1 MSNKI
6 VFKQIGKRQ
15 GLSEKIVAQI
25 KALASE
31 GNLQPGDKLPPERE
45 FAVILGISR
54 TSLREAFK
62 TLAAMGLV
70 KIIHGKGVFVQQP
83 NEASE
88 LGILTSLI
96 LPSDPGAITD
106 IFHIRMVIE
115 LLAIKWAVQRCAKTE
130 MNKLLREIKDIQMAA
145 DNSKFSLIKFYEH
158 DYRFHMLLAE
168 AAHSPLLMS
177 IMRDVMRYCAEC
189 RRKTLKKEYRPFS
202 SIVEHSEIVEAI
214 KRRDLQM
221 ARQAITRHITN
232 VKANVLKE

>member
-1 MSNKI
+1 MSNKT
-6 VFKQIGKRQ
+6 VFKQIGKQQ

-45 FAVILGISR
+45 FAAILGISR

-70 KIIHGKGVFVQQP
+70 KIIHGKGVFVQRP
-83 NEASE
+83 NKAGE

-96 LPSDPGAITD
+96 LPSDPGTIRD
-106 IFHIRMVIE
+106 IFHIRAVVE
-115 LLAIKWAVQRCAKTE
+115 SLAVEWAVQRCAKTE
-130 MNKLLREIKDIQMAA
+130 MNKLLKEVKDMQLAA

-168 AAHSPLLMS
+168 AAHSPLLVS

-202 SIVEHSEIVEAI
+202 SIGEHSDIVDAI
-214 KRRDLQM
+214 KKRDLRM
-221 ARQAITRHITN
+221 ARQAIARHITN